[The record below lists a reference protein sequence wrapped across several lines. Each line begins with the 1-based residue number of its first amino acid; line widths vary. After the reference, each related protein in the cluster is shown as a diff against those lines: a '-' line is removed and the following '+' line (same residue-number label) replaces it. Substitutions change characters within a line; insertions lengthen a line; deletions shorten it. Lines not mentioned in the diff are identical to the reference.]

1 MKRMIDY
8 IPESINFD
16 VDGTYNKIWEDVYNK
31 RKKVVSEDLAV
42 HSANAIVYAEVL
54 KDFRKN
60 KWHKNNYYSYL
71 KHSFRD

>member
-16 VDGTYNKIWEDVYNK
+16 VNGTYNKLWEDVYNK
-31 RKKVVSEDLAV
+31 RKNIVGENLAI
-42 HSANAIVYAEVL
+42 HSANAVIYAEAL

-60 KWHKNNYYSYL
+60 KV
-71 KHSFRD
+71 